1 MHDHLTHDQLT
12 RATIGDSTAQEV
24 QHLGECSVCRVEVV
38 TMNESLLGFRDAV
51 LNWTHSQTKSA
62 PRLAFAA
69 TPTTPRR
76 TLRWSLAAA
85 AVALV
90 MTIPIYR
97 KEVERQRLIQEAE
110 DTRLLE
116 QIDLQLS
123 RVVPAPMESLVTL
136 LPNETS
142 TNDGESR

>member
-1 MHDHLTHDQLT
+1 MHDHLTYDQLT
-12 RATIGDSTAQEV
+12 RATIGDCTTQEL
-24 QHLGECSVCRVEVV
+24 QHLGECSVCSAEVV

-62 PRLAFAA
+62 PRLVLDAA
-69 TPTTPRR
+69 PLTPRR

-97 KEVERQRLIQEAE
+97 NAAERQRLLQEAE

-116 QIDLQLS
+116 QVDLQLS
-123 RVVPAPMESLVTL
+123 RVVPGPMESLVTL
-136 LPNETS
+136 LPNEKS
-142 TNDGESR
+142 TNDGEPR